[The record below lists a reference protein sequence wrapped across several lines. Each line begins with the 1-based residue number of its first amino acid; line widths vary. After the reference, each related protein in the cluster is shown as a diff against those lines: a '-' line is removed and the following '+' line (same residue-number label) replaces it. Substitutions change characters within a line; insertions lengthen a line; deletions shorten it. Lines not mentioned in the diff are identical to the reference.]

1 MIHTSPSPIS
11 HDKHRASDGILM
23 PAADWLRGRY
33 HQHSRLLCEDR
44 GWNLRLALLASD
56 ADQGAVLDI
65 RDGRIDAIWDVGSAN
80 SSAIPVGQ
88 PPWDVVI
95 RGPLQLLCD
104 ILCLRQPPSEPYL
117 FGELA
122 VSGPEPDFLRL
133 DYIVST
139 LAQAEA
145 QPAAQHEAQPEAQR

>member
-1 MIHTSPSPIS
+1 MIHTSPSLIS
-11 HDKHRASDGILM
+11 HGKHLASDGDLLA
-23 PAADWLRGRY
+23 AADWLRGRY
-33 HQHSRLLCEDR
+33 HQHSRLLHEGR
-44 GWNLRLALLASD
+44 GWSLRLALLASD
-56 ADQGAVLDI
+56 ADQGAALHI
-65 RDGRIDAIWDVGSAN
+65 RDGHIDAIWAVDSAAA
-80 SSAIPVGQ
+80 SACDRAISVGQ

-95 RGPLQLLCD
+95 RGPLRLLRD

-139 LAQAEA
+139 LAQ
-145 QPAAQHEAQPEAQR
+145 PEAQPEAQR